1 MTRLEKLLNRLDGC
15 ECDAFLLT
23 SKANRQYAS
32 SAPIAEG
39 MALISRRG
47 CRYFTD
53 SRYLEA
59 AQRSVRG
66 FEILDVTREHPYPA
80 RIEDAVRDWGV
91 KMIGFEDG
99 HLTAAEL
106 KKLEEKLSAKLIPA
120 QQEISAPRETKDPDE
135 LAMLRKAQNI
145 ADAAYLQLL
154 PKIQVGMTEKELQ
167 AELIY
172 LLYRNGAEGL
182 SFSPIVISGE
192 NTSLP
197 HGVAGDKK
205 LDYGDFVTMD
215 FGCKLG
221 GYCSDM
227 TRTVALGFVT
237 PEMRKVYDTVLA
249 AQEAGMAATKAG
261 VKCADADRA
270 ARIVIEDAG
279 YGEYFGHSYG
289 HSIGLEV
296 HEKPNCSPS
305 DESILREGVVCSAE
319 PGIYLPGR
327 FGVRIEDVVI
337 VHADGCESITAAPK
351 NLQIL

>member
-1 MTRLEKLLNRLDGC
+1 MIGDCK
-15 ECDAFLLT
+15 
-23 SKANRQYAS
+23 
-32 SAPIAEG
+32 
-39 MALISRRG
+39 
-47 CRYFTD
+47 
-53 SRYLEA
+53 
-59 AQRSVRG
+59 RSVLRKV
-66 FEILDVTREHPYPA
+66 ISLP
-80 RIEDAVRDWGV
+80 
-91 KMIGFEDG
+91 
-99 HLTAAEL
+99 
-106 KKLEEKLSAKLIPA
+106 LEEKLSAKLIPT
-120 QQEISAPRETKDPDE
+120 QREISAPRETKGPDE
-135 LAMLRKAQNI
+135 LEMLRKAQNI

-154 PKIQVGMTEKELQ
+154 PRIQVGMTEKELQ

-197 HGVAGDKK
+197 HGVAGDRK

-270 ARIVIEDAG
+270 ARKVIEDAD

-305 DESILREGVVCSAE
+305 DESILRAGVVCSAE

-351 NLQIL
+351 NLHIL